1 MTLSEK
7 ISDGLPVKEGAVNQ
21 SDTQSTVASTTRKS
35 FRFPL
40 ESLVIL
46 IPIGILAMI
55 LYIERARR
63 KERALKAQNR
73 YKNKCSNSTEIQL
86 GFVIASYI

>member
-21 SDTQSTVASTTRKS
+21 SDTQSTTASTTGKS
-35 FRFPL
+35 FHFPL

-55 LYIERARR
+55 LYIERAHR
-63 KERALKAQNR
+63 KERALKAQDR
-73 YKNKCSNSTEIQL
+73 YKK
-86 GFVIASYI
+86 

>member
-7 ISDGLPVKEGAVNQ
+7 ISDGLPVKEGAVTQ
-21 SDTQSTVASTTRKS
+21 SDTQSTAAPSTKKS
-35 FRFPL
+35 FRFPI

-55 LYIERARR
+55 LYVERAHRNQ
-63 KERALKAQNR
+63 RARKAQDR
-73 YKNKCSNSTEIQL
+73 YKK
-86 GFVIASYI
+86 